1 MNDKIRFALLA
12 HVLDKARGSRLT
24 ASPASSAKE
33 AKGAVGTAGRRPNF
47 PPVPFDARA
56 RASGPR
62 LGHSA
67 SDPHT
72 NRGAAFD
79 GNAHTESETGVRC

>member
-1 MNDKIRFALLA
+1 MNDPVRLALLA
-12 HVLDKARGSRLT
+12 HVLDKARGSRVT

-33 AKGAVGTAGRRPNF
+33 AEGMVGTAGRRPNV
-47 PPVPFDARA
+47 PPASADSEA

-62 LGHSA
+62 LGRLA

-72 NRGAAFD
+72 NRGAPATKNLNT
-79 GNAHTESETGVRC
+79 GSETGVG